1 VRHVSQLVLIIVMVK
16 HFAIFFYCEN
26 PGQASSSPVRAYN
39 GLKKRRIQRI
49 CSLPTIHLKF
59 LIGFITAIVVSAIR
73 SEVTKLHMVCDIVI
87 YRKK

>member
-1 VRHVSQLVLIIVMVK
+1 MRHVSQLVLIIVMVK
-16 HFAIFFYCEN
+16 HFAILFYCEN

-49 CSLPTIHLKF
+49 CSLPTKYLKF
-59 LIGFITAIVVSAIR
+59 LIGFITAVVSAIR
-73 SEVTKLHMVCDIVI
+73 LEVTELHMVCDIVI